1 MTTIFM
7 KMHPQ
12 IIFGKLKWNM
22 KGLSEREDATYFFV
36 KRNPLIDGQ
45 EWDIEALSKMIKTG
59 VLDMFYIEELVNSNP
74 QIVEEWDNEE
84 WEGIGMCFAVNCNK
98 TYNECVSQIKTIGG
112 RKDRKI
118 KMNPKAKAKAK
129 EKAKMKG

>member
-1 MTTIFM
+1 MFVGSISAGEPISDLKIGD
-7 KMHPQ
+7 KM
-12 IIFGKLKWNM
+12 LN
-22 KGLSEREDATYFFV
+22 
-36 KRNPLIDGQ
+36 
-45 EWDIEALSKMIKTG
+45 LSKMIKTG